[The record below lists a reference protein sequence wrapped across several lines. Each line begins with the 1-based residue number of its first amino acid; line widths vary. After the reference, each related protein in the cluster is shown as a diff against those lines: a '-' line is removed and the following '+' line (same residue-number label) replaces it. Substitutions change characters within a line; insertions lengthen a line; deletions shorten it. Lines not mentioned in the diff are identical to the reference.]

1 MVTPFRM
8 TQDIHVAA
16 DTSKNCV
23 NYPTSKFKSYTH
35 CDEEFVYNMFQNEI
49 GLMPF
54 WVAKSMDEVTQLK
67 YVTFK
72 SVHMSIIFLF

>member
-8 TQDIHVAA
+8 TQDIHVEA

-54 WVAKSMDEVTQLK
+54 WVAKSMVEQQLRRFRCAH
-67 YVTFK
+67 YVLHTA
-72 SVHMSIIFLF
+72 